1 VQFNYITEDVI
12 IYKNPKYMSFIEE
25 LFKKKE
31 EIFKSSLYLFV
42 KSALYHTVN
51 HQLEEVLYED
61 LTRPNKLLMH
71 LCIVSDLLQEKE
83 INKSSLLKIK
93 RTRYIELPD
102 DIKNYIIESINYL
115 ETYINKTD
123 ENEIQIPSI

>member
-1 VQFNYITEDVI
+1 VQFKYITEDVI